1 MTKNQEVE
9 VEYHKNGNKKHERH
23 IKDGELDGVSTYWKE
38 DGSETEVEYVSDV
51 DDTYFDYMNTD

>member
-1 MTKNQEVE
+1 MSKQKDVK
-9 VEYHKNGNKKHERH
+9 VEYYKNGKKKSEEHY
-23 IKDGELDGVSTYWKE
+23 KDGELDGVSTYWKE